1 MKLPKVHIGRKKG
14 ADVPPMP
21 ALDVHGRI
29 PADRVASFSSQGMS
43 EPEIIRNLRSE
54 GYSPIEVDTAM
65 KEALRSAVRP
75 SGAPRM
81 APPMPT
87 RGFGPPQIPEES
99 GRTEFRRNSFAPPEP
114 VRRER
119 RMIFGDEDEELP
131 RPAGRMREPPFAEEE
146 GPDNELELPRFPG
159 IAPPP
164 RRSPFAPPPLPAES
178 ADMDEIEP
186 ITPGPRPASKEQ
198 RMQSR
203 REFEEIAEGVVEER
217 MAAMEKHV
225 DDIGDRLKEI
235 TVRMNNLQQ
244 ALDRVQGERRGD
256 IAEITDKIEGYKMGM
271 SEVSSRMESVERTM
285 KDAMTPMMQ
294 SLRSLSDAVKSFK
307 EGKGK

>member
-87 RGFGPPQIPEES
+87 RGFGPP
-99 GRTEFRRNSFAPPEP
+99 EP

-131 RPAGRMREPPFAEEE
+131 RPAGPMREPPFAEDE

-159 IAPPP
+159 IAPPQIPEESGRTEFRRNSFAPP

-198 RMQSR
+198 RMQAR

-307 EGKGK
+307 EGKGR